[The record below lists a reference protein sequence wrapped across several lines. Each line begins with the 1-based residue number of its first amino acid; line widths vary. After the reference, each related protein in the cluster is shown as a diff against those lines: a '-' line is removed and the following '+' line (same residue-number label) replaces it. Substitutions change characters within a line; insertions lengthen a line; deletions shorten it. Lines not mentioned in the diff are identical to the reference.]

1 MSLSLSLLFYKMEMI
16 PTSQDYYKDERGIR
30 KIPKLVAAAAMIA
43 IMFTR
48 IIPLLATYRMLS

>member
-1 MSLSLSLLFYKMEMI
+1 MEII
-16 PTSQDYYKDERGIR
+16 PTSQDYYKYERGIR

-43 IMFTR
+43 IMFTL